1 MQKSSHDGKPVSVV
15 EAAARLKQ
23 AREMFGFD
31 TAVAAADAMG
41 IPRSTYVQHESG
53 IRPYPYKRAIL
64 YGAAL
69 GVQPEWLLFGA
80 ASLPAQ
86 GSRVPIVATLGRVL
100 AASASPPEADWV
112 WVPDDVFSPSSLT
125 AVWADMS
132 YASSW
137 LAFGD
142 RAIVIAAKAELT
154 GIAVADL
161 TLFKRPVDEGQFVYE
176 LAVAIPPPDGLPGLR
191 LDLVGSDREVYI
203 ADPASSAI
211 GVVTWVI
218 TDALERRRTQWL
230 LPPPLIAM
238 RQARMRIA

>member
-1 MQKSSHDGKPVSVV
+1 M
-15 EAAARLKQ
+15 
-23 AREMFGFD
+23 
-31 TAVAAADAMG
+31 
-41 IPRSTYVQHESG
+41 
-53 IRPYPYKRAIL
+53 
-64 YGAAL
+64 
-69 GVQPEWLLFGA
+69 
-80 ASLPAQ
+80 
-86 GSRVPIVATLGRVL
+86 
-100 AASASPPEADWV
+100 
-112 WVPDDVFSPSSLT
+112 FSPSSLT